1 MRNQI
6 KVLAVSA
13 LLAMPV
19 SLLAAETTWYNP
31 KTWFNKSD
39 KLSSTTVT
47 GNVDSVKDQVIFK
60 TLDGQLLLLVG
71 SKAAKVGQCGS
82 DAKIRVFGN
91 VYKPSDKYPTGALQV
106 RNYRVLEE
114 AAAATENAATETTAE
129 PEPYSEPA
137 LEPAPEAT
145 SEVVDESNIITAID
159 NDNEEDDDVVV
170 EVVEEINNKIDDT
183 VGTVSEKT
191 ASKMKTYVVQSGDT
205 LGKISS
211 KVLGTTTAWK
221 KIAEANG
228 ITNPKHLKVGMTL
241 NIPE

>member
-129 PEPYSEPA
+129 PEPYSEPT

-170 EVVEEINNKIDDT
+170 EVVEEVK
-183 VGTVSEKT
+183 E
-191 ASKMKTYVVQSGDT
+191 
-205 LGKISS
+205 
-211 KVLGTTTAWK
+211 
-221 KIAEANG
+221 
-228 ITNPKHLKVGMTL
+228 TL
-241 NIPE
+241 NDLIDIINED